1 LDATILATAIPT
13 IVASLHSASG
23 YFWIGAAY
31 LLANAAAA
39 PIWAKCSDIWGRKP
53 ALLSA
58 VVVFAASSILAALSV
73 NMRMLIA
80 ARALQGTAGGG
91 LIQLVNITVS
101 DLFSMRR
108 RALYLGMVE
117 VMWALAGGLG
127 PILGGLFTQLVSWRW
142 CFWINLPVSGLT
154 FVLLILFLDV
164 HNPKTKLSS
173 GLKAIDWFGTFS
185 ILAVT
190 LLLLLGLD
198 FGGATYPW

>member
-1 LDATILATAIPT
+1 MDATILATAVPT
-13 IVASLHSASG
+13 ITNDLHSATG

-58 VVVFAASSILAALSV
+58 VVWFASASVIAAVSV
-73 NMRMLIA
+73 NMPMLIA

-108 RALYLGMVE
+108 RALYLGLVE
-117 VMWALAGGLG
+117 VMWALAGKHN
-127 PILGGLFTQLVSWRW
+127 PAFTQSSSSMLI
-142 CFWINLPVSGLT
+142 CLP
-154 FVLLILFLDV
+154 
-164 HNPKTKLSS
+164 
-173 GLKAIDWFGTFS
+173 
-185 ILAVT
+185 
-190 LLLLLGLD
+190 
-198 FGGATYPW
+198 